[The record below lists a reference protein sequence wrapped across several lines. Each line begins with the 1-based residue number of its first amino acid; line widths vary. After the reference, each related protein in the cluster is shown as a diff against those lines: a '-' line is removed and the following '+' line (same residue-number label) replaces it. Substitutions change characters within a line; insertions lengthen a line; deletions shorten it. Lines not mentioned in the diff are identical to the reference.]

1 MLTLSLNQI
10 ATLLVSLEKKQLK
23 TAEQLEELEVL
34 LELVLERE
42 VEPEVGRA
50 KAVVAV
56 QVKEL
61 KEKELVEVRGRKL
74 IMLRYRK

>member
-1 MLTLSLNQI
+1 M
-10 ATLLVSLEKKQLK
+10 
-23 TAEQLEELEVL
+23 
-34 LELVLERE
+34 
-42 VEPEVGRA
+42 EPEVGRA